1 MAKVHS
7 FGPLFMQKIDLPVVW
22 GKKILVRGWTQEIEP
37 PFRESKPLIFRL
49 PSYKALVLGIWGK
62 ELTEEEALGK
72 AIQRREVTYDDFQE
86 EAGWTPAPNQDRE
99 ENFNSEY
106 QRLIAMVR
114 DVDVHDRKASERL
127 VSGSES

>member
-1 MAKVHS
+1 
-7 FGPLFMQKIDLPVVW
+7 MQKIDLPVVW

-49 PSYKALVLGIWGK
+49 PAYKALVFGIWGK
-62 ELTEEEALGK
+62 KLTEEEALGK

-99 ENFNSEY
+99 EDFNSEY

>member
-22 GKKILVRGWTQEIEP
+22 GKKIFVRGWTQEIEP
-37 PFRESKPLIFRL
+37 PFREANPLIFRL
-49 PSYKALVLGIWGK
+49 PAYKALVLGIWGK

-99 ENFNSEY
+99 EDFNSEY

-114 DVDVHDRKASERL
+114 DVDVHDREASERL

>member
-99 ENFNSEY
+99 EDFNSEY

>member
-7 FGPLFMQKIDLPVVW
+7 FGPLFIQKIDLPVVW
-22 GKKILVRGWTQEIEP
+22 GKKFFVRGWTQEIEP

-49 PSYKALVLGIWGK
+49 PFYKALVLGIWGK

-99 ENFNSEY
+99 EDFNSEY

-114 DVDVHDRKASERL
+114 DVDVHDREASERL